1 MNYAKA
7 ENGAIVEYP
16 FTMAMLKT
24 ENPNTSFP
32 RNTFAS
38 QNLRSGYGVVE
49 VVAVSSPVSDTH
61 TAIEVDPVLVNGQWT
76 QTWDKTP
83 KTVEQLTA
91 DVIARRVN
99 EYGPVENQIEYIT
112 ENGLEAWQAKVA
124 EIKTRHPKP

>member
-24 ENPNTSFP
+24 ENPNTGFP
-32 RNTFAS
+32 KNIFANP
-38 QNLRSGYGVVE
+38 NLRSDYGVVA
-49 VVAVSSPVSDTH
+49 VVEVSSPASDTH

-76 QTWDKTP
+76 QTWDQTP

-91 DVIARRVN
+91 DVITRRVI
-99 EYGPVENQIEYIT
+99 EYGRVEKQIEYIT

-124 EIKTRHPKP
+124 EIKGRHPKP